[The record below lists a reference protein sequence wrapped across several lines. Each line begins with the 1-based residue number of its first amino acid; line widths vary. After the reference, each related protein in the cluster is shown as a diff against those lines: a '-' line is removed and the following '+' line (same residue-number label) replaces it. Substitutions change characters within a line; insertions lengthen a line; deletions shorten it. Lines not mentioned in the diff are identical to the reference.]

1 MTAVP
6 PASPFPFA
14 PFDPE
19 LERMLTATRGDGP
32 AQPPVT
38 LETLPESRAAFEAM
52 SPSPAEVIGDRPVD
66 FEERTIP
73 GRPGAPELA
82 VTVLRP
88 RERAQAAP
96 GLYSMHGGGL
106 VMGTRHMDTPRLV
119 DLVLEFGF
127 VVVNVEYRLAP
138 ENPGAGPAEDC
149 YAGLVW
155 MAGHAEELG
164 FDPDRLIVMGGS
176 AGGCLS
182 AAMALMTRDRKGPAL
197 AGQLLLVPMLDDRNE
212 TLSSHQYGTAGV
224 WDRHIN
230 VFSWRAVLG
239 DRVGDPDVSPYIVPS
254 RATDLSGLA
263 PAYIELG
270 SAELL
275 RDEAVEYAN
284 RIWAAGGEAE
294 LHVWNG
300 GFHGFEVFCPD
311 SRLAAYALE
320 TRRSWIRRV
329 IGQ

>member
-1 MTAVP
+1 MTTVP
-6 PASPFPFA
+6 SV

-19 LERMLTATRGDGP
+19 LERMLAAMRGDAP
-32 AQPPVT
+32 AQPPVS
-38 LETLPESRAAFEAM
+38 LENLPATRAGFEAM
-52 SPSPAEVIGDRPVD
+52 ARPVAEIIGDRPVD
-66 FEERTIP
+66 FEERMIP
-73 GRPGAPELA
+73 GQPGAPELA
-82 VTVLRP
+82 VTILRP
-88 RERAQAAP
+88 KGRVQGAP
-96 GLYSMHGGGL
+96 GLYNMHGGGL
-106 VMGTRHMDTPRLV
+106 VMGTRHNDTPRVV
-119 DLVLEFGF
+119 DLVAEFGF
-127 VVVNVEYRLAP
+127 VAVNVEYRLAP
-138 ENPGAGPAEDC
+138 ENPGTGPAEDC

-155 MAGHAEELG
+155 MAEHAEELG
-164 FDPDRLIVMGGS
+164 LDPDRIIVMGGS

-182 AAMALMTRDRKGPAL
+182 AAMALMARDRKGPKP

-212 TLSSHQYGTAGV
+212 TVSSHQYDGIGV

-230 VFSWRAVLG
+230 VFSWQMVLG
-239 DRVGDPDVSPYIVPS
+239 DKVGDPDVSPYAVPS

-275 RDEAVEYAN
+275 RDEAVEYAG

-294 LHVWNG
+294 LHVWSG

-329 IGQ
+329 LGL

>member
-1 MTAVP
+1 MTTVTP
-6 PASPFPFA
+6 V

-19 LERMLTATRGDGP
+19 LERMLAAMRGDGP
-32 AQPPVT
+32 APAPVT
-38 LETLPESRAAFEAM
+38 LETLPAARAGMAAMAAPPEA
-52 SPSPAEVIGDRPVD
+52 VIGDRPVD
-66 FEERTIP
+66 VEERTIP
-73 GRPGAPELA
+73 GQPGGPDLA

-88 RERAQAAP
+88 RERVQGAP
-96 GLYSMHGGGL
+96 GLYNMHGGGL
-106 VMGTRHMDTPRLV
+106 VMGDRHMDTPRLV
-119 DLVLEFGF
+119 DLVVEFGF

-138 ENPGAGPAEDC
+138 ENPGTGPAEDC

-155 MAGHAEELG
+155 MAEHAQELG
-164 FDPDRLIVMGGS
+164 LDPERIIVMGGS

-182 AAMALMTRDRKGPAL
+182 AAMALMARDRKGPKL
-197 AGQLLLVPMLDDRNE
+197 AGQLLLVPMLDDRSE
-212 TLSSHQYGTAGV
+212 TVSSHQYDGIGT

-230 VFSWRAVLG
+230 VFSWQAVLG
-239 DRVGDPDVSPYIVPS
+239 DKVGDPDVSPYAVPS

-275 RDEAVEYAN
+275 RDESVEYAN

-294 LHVWNG
+294 LHVWSG

-311 SRLAAYALE
+311 SKLAAYALQ
-320 TRRSWIRRV
+320 TRRTWIRRV
-329 IGQ
+329 LGR